1 MMIMTMTTMTAVMVK
16 ENDGDDAHDDDID
29 DHAADEDK

>member
-16 ENDGDDAHDDDID
+16 ENDGDDAHDDID